1 MGAAGGVAAFFA
13 GASLALLDHIL
24 RANPPFAGALLQR
37 QALRAATACASMARL
52 REDASNLRDAEH
64 LAGAGGDGH
73 TSSAGRVHRLWRL
86 FASRPVVFDQQNLRR
101 AADLHEL
108 PQDLDF
114 QALAETLRLIA
125 QGQESPLTAAAR
137 AGSAI
142 LQALD
147 GAARVDA
154 EILALWL
161 SDLMLAQKLG
171 WDAPIAL
178 IATAIAQPSLRSAG
192 RRSRPG

>member
-1 MGAAGGVAAFFA
+1 MG
-13 GASLALLDHIL
+13 
-24 RANPPFAGALLQR
+24 
-37 QALRAATACASMARL
+37 
-52 REDASNLRDAEH
+52 
-64 LAGAGGDGH
+64 
-73 TSSAGRVHRLWRL
+73 
-86 FASRPVVFDQQNLRR
+86 FDEQNLRR
-101 AADLHEL
+101 AADLLEL

-137 AGSAI
+137 AGSAT
-142 LQALD
+142 LEALD

-178 IATAIAQPSLRSAG
+178 LATAIAQPSLRSAG
-192 RRSRPG
+192 RRSRPDDPDRRARSAKLLAVLPKLRAKGAGRVIKMLLDDDAVAPATAAKAAGLSDRASWRLFDRLVELGVVRELAGRPSFRLYGL